1 MKDFLK
7 KAFPFLTIAA
17 SAVPGGNL
25 AMSTLG
31 KILKVNPSDGKTVSW
46 DDLAK
51 AAIDAPPEVRAAL
64 QAEENRHVEAMKQ
77 MGINSAEEFERI
89 AASDRANARD
99 REIKTGDKIT
109 PRVLA
114 AVIVGLYVFIQVSL
128 IHLIIDPSMREMV
141 MRSMGTLDAAVGLV
155 LGYYFGSSAGSAAK
169 DETIKKQAGQP

>member
-25 AMSTLG
+25 AMSALG
-31 KILKVNPSDGKTVSW
+31 QILKVTPSDGKAVSW
-46 DDLAK
+46 DDLG
-51 AAIDAPPEVRAAL
+51 AAVINAPPEIRVAL

-77 MGINSAEEFERI
+77 MGVNSAEEFERI
-89 AASDRANARD
+89 AAGDRANARD
-99 REIKTGDKIT
+99 REVKTGDKWT
-109 PRVLA
+109 PRILAGVVL
-114 AVIVGLYVFIQVSL
+114 VLYVTIQLSL
-128 IHLIIDPSMREMV
+128 LRIIIDPSMREMV

-169 DETIKKQAGQP
+169 DETIKKQVGQ